1 MNRILAVGD
10 CIMLG
15 VEQCFKNSYPEKIAA
30 MLDVPVNNKGLAMST
45 SREGRILLSHNLSR
59 DYDCILLQ
67 FGLVD
72 AYFTFKYSPYI
83 PYYPDNFFRKQLRSI
98 VKKYKKTCRKMG
110 LNNRFGQVQ
119 VVPEAEYR
127 ENFLSMINQCGN
139 RVVILPET
147 IPHHET
153 YRNEAIQRYNN
164 QLKTIAETMSN
175 CHLIPL
181 FDDFLPHFA
190 DFYLDMGHPNNKGY
204 DHIADK
210 IATYLRDNQ
219 TKTGHLTKNLLLR
232 ADKNRTE
239 QGKI

>member
-30 MLDVPVNNKGLAMST
+30 ILGVPVNNKGLAMST
-45 SREGRILLSHNLSR
+45 SREGRTLLSHNLSR

-67 FGLVD
+67 FGLAD

-110 LNNRFGQVQ
+110 LNNRYGQVQ

-127 ENFLSMINQCGN
+127 ENFLFMINQCDN
-139 RVVILPET
+139 RIVILPET

-153 YRNEAIQRYNN
+153 YRNEAIQHYNR
-164 QLKTIAETMSN
+164 QLKSIAETKSN

-181 FDDFLPHFA
+181 FDDFLPHFS

-210 IATYLRDNQ
+210 IVTYLRDQ
-219 TKTGHLTKNLLLR
+219 QP
-232 ADKNRTE
+232 AS
-239 QGKI
+239 